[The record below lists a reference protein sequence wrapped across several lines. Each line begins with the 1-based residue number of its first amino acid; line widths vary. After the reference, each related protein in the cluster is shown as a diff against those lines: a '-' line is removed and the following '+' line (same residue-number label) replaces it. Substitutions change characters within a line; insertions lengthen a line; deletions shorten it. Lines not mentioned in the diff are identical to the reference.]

1 MNIKPR
7 RQRFKDLLSGNQ
19 CVYTGSVFDP
29 ISARI
34 AEDLGF
40 EVGMFAGSVASMTV
54 TGAPDLMGLTLTEFA
69 QQIYRITRAGDLS
82 LLVDAD
88 DGYGNAINVMR
99 TVTELENAGVAALT
113 LEDTVLPPPFGANGE
128 ARLTSMEE
136 GVGRMNAALEAR
148 TDPDLVIVGRT
159 SAAEVAGLDEAIE
172 RLRAYVETGVDALF
186 PIGIV
191 SREQLDALH
200 AAIDM
205 PLVLYVAPSGPL
217 ADLDYLASRGVKI
230 ALQPHAPFAAAVK
243 AVHDTLSALRH
254 GASPDKLPGLADGA
268 LMKKVTRASN
278 YDEWMKQFLS

>member
-128 ARLTSMEE
+128 TRLTSMEE
-136 GVGRMNAALEAR
+136 GVGRMKAALEAR

-172 RLRAYVETGVDALF
+172 RLRAYAETGVDALF